1 MVTAFPPSAPPAQA
15 PTPVPTPVRVPVRAR
30 RFRSW
35 TGALLVLYPLAG
47 LLDPLLVSA
56 VPGWAPWNV
65 RAGIGFV
72 LVMLG
77 SGNGLAARPLMALMG
92 LALMGLALRLLLL
105 PGDPPLSLTTA
116 LATLAEP
123 LVYALPARWLARRLI
138 RDNGR
143 LTLEDSE
150 DVMRLL
156 GMALAG
162 ALGQSL
168 LLRLLAGALPD
179 WPLAGWT
186 LAGWDGRA
194 MQAGPWTVALQHAIG
209 DMAGVAP
216 TVALLLA
223 LPVLVPPIRA
233 AYRRR
238 RFPAGGAAFWGEICG
253 QGAAMALAV
262 SMIFPRVVGSRF
274 YPVFIPLVWV
284 AARHGL
290 PGVTLALAV
299 LETGLGIGIA
309 ACDIQ
314 PYQALKLELLMLSL
328 ALTGLL
334 LGAVISERERVRAA
348 AAQGEARLKTLIDLA
363 PDGIIILDG
372 GGRVERVNLALA
384 HLSGYPPEALRG
396 VPLAHLLHGNDRDGD
411 GREEWLAAA
420 DGGRVPVESSLAMVE
435 EAGGRTGVL
444 TIRDISARKRAAAAL
459 GQHRAAIEQASRS
472 HLTEGLAA
480 ALAHE
485 LNQPLSAIVSYIA
498 ACRRLLDGAAS
509 QPGAQPGAVQISP
522 VPTMPRI
529 IDMMDKTA
537 AQAERAG
544 DIIRRL
550 RDFFRNG
557 RINAAPLPAAA
568 LVDGVVRLLADELAH
583 AGTRL
588 EVAVAPGLI
597 VWAERL
603 QIEQVLVNLIRNAV
617 DALADSPPDRRR
629 IHLSARRADTAGEA
643 DTPGWAELR
652 VSDSGPG
659 IAAEV
664 APRLFAPFTTTRRSG
679 MGLGLAI
686 SRSIVEAHGGRLYAA
701 PPGATSPDTPPGGA
715 AFCFTLPLSP
725 TGNGT
730 PEPAA

>member
-1 MVTAFPPSAPPAQA
+1 MVVTSPPSSPLPAPPPAPLPA
-15 PTPVPTPVRVPVRAR
+15 PTSSPRTRIGRLRPWSGV
-30 RFRSW
+30 
-35 TGALLVLYPLAG
+35 LLALYPLAG

-77 SGNGLAARPLMALMG
+77 GGGAVMLPLAALI
-92 LALMGLALRLLLL
+92 GLALRLVLP
-105 PGDPPLSLTTA
+105 PGDPPLSLA
-116 LATLAEP
+116 AGLATLAEP
-123 LVYALPARWLARRLI
+123 LIYALPARWLARRLI
-138 RDNGR
+138 RDNGG

-168 LLRLLAGALPD
+168 LLRLLAGALPG

-186 LAGWDGRA
+186 LTGWDGRA
-194 MQAGPWTVALQHAIG
+194 MLAGPWTVALQHAVG

-216 TVALLLA
+216 TAALLLTLPA
-223 LPVLVPPIRA
+223 LAARWRHRPPA
-233 AYRRR
+233 
-238 RFPAGGAAFWGEICG
+238 PASRWGEIGG
-253 QGAAMALAV
+253 QMAAMALAV

-309 ACDIQ
+309 VCDIQ

-372 GGRVERVNLALA
+372 AGQKDGGQRDGGQRNGGRVERVNLALA

-396 VPLAHLLHGNDRDGD
+396 MPLARLLHSNDRDGD

-420 DGGRVPVESSLAMVE
+420 DGGRVPVETSLAMVE

-485 LNQPLSAIVSYIA
+485 LNQPLSAIVSYTA
-498 ACRRLLDGAAS
+498 ACRRLLDAAAA
-509 QPGAQPGAVQISP
+509 P
-522 VPTMPRI
+522 PRVL
-529 IDMMDKTA
+529 DMMDKTA

-568 LVDGVVRLLADELAH
+568 LFDGVVRLLADELAH

-588 EVAVAPGLI
+588 EVTVAPGLT

-617 DALADSPPDRRR
+617 DALADSPPDRRHIR
-629 IHLSARRADTAGEA
+629 LSARRADRPEDTPG
-643 DTPGWAELR
+643 DTGTPGWAELR

-701 PPGATSPDTPPGGA
+701 PPGAASPDMPPGGA
-715 AFCFTLPLSP
+715 AFCFTLPLAP
-725 TGNGT
+725 PAPVGNRP